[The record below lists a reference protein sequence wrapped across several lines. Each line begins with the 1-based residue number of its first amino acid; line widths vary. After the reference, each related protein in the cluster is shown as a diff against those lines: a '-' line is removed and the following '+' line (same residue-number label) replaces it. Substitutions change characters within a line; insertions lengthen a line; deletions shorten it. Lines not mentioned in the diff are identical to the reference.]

1 MNQPK
6 ASEDKRAFPRIPK
19 DVSIQIKN
27 LAYSLLEEPRE
38 EGECK
43 NIAIGGIGFTVPT
56 PYEPKSVLSLKIFL
70 KGWRHHIKNVSSIV
84 DPSTATAPLTAI
96 AEVVWSKRQSDA
108 RKYEV
113 GAKFLD
119 VYEDDY
125 VAFKK
130 HLGNILKNKSG

>member
-1 MNQPK
+1 MNQPQ

-19 DVSIQIKN
+19 EVSVQIKN
-27 LAYSLLEEPRE
+27 LAYPLPEESRE
-38 EGECK
+38 EGACK

-56 PYEPKSVLSLKIFL
+56 PYEPKSLLSLKIFL
-70 KGWRHHIKNVSSIV
+70 RGWRHHIKNVSSIV
-84 DPSTATAPLTAI
+84 DPSAATAPLTAI
-96 AEVVWSKRQSDA
+96 AEVVWSKQQSDV

-119 VYEDDY
+119 IYEDDY

-130 HLGNILKNKSG
+130 HLGNILKNKTG